1 MTLSTPYQSIPVTC
15 SRCNHR
21 FVAPVKS
28 IIDVGLDPVDKRRL
42 LSGRLNVAACPQCGS
57 AGMLATPLVYHDPD
71 KQLFLVFLPPELH
84 LPESEQQRII
94 GSLTQEV
101 MSTLPAEGRKGY
113 LLNPR
118 TFFSLDRLMTAI
130 LEADGI
136 TEDMLEAQ
144 HAKMQLLEQLLRT
157 DVRDEREALVR
168 AQDEQL
174 DYEFFQLLTA
184 NIEYAESNGRDE
196 VVQDLTDLREQLLA
210 WSSVGREVTA
220 RQEAIEALGD
230 TITREALLDKLI
242 EAAHSQDDI
251 KIETMVAIARPAI
264 DYVFYQQLTERIDQ
278 ATSSGQLDEANTLRA
293 LRERILELAEAL
305 DEGVRRAAEEATTHL
320 QQILKADDLPAA
332 VMQHLADIPDLGL
345 FLNVLAAN
353 INAAEE
359 AGQTEALER
368 LRRVS
373 ELITAAIEEA
383 SPPEIR
389 LVNKLLA
396 ADYPDGTRALLHE
409 QASRVDDQL
418 LELMNLMRESLAQSG
433 RSELAEKLDQIR
445 AQAQTML
452 TVQVR

>member
-1 MTLSTPYQSIPVTC
+1 MSTPYQSIPVTC

-42 LSGRLNVAACPQCGS
+42 FSGRLNVAACPQCGS

>member
-28 IIDVGLDPVDKRRL
+28 IIDVGLDPADKRRL
-42 LSGRLNVAACPQCGS
+42 FSGQLNVAACPQCGS

-71 KQLFLVFLPPELH
+71 KELFLVFLPPELN
-84 LPESEQQRII
+84 LPETDQQRII

-118 TFFSLDRLMTAI
+118 TFFSLDRLMSAI

-136 TEDMLEAQ
+136 TQDMLEAQ
-144 HAKMQLLEQLLRT
+144 QAKMQLLEQLLRT
-157 DVRDEREALVR
+157 DDRDERAALVR

-184 NIEYAESNGRDE
+184 NIEVAQSNDRDE
-196 VVQDLTDLREQLLA
+196 VVQDLTDLREQLLE
-210 WSSVGREVTA
+210 WSSVGREVAA

-230 TITREALLDKLI
+230 TITREALLERLI
-242 EAAHSQDDI
+242 EAAHAQDDI
-251 KIETMVAIARPAI
+251 RIETMVAIARPAI
-264 DYVFYQQLTERIDQ
+264 DYIFYQQLTERIDQ
-278 ATSSGQLDEANTLRA
+278 AASSGQLDKANRLRA

-305 DEGVRRAAEEATTHL
+305 DEGVRRAAEEASTHL
-320 QQILKADDLPAA
+320 QQMLKADDLQAA
-332 VMQHLADIPDLGL
+332 VQQHLAEIPDLGL

-353 INAAEE
+353 ISAAEE
-359 AGQTEALER
+359 AGQTDALER

-373 ELITAAIEEA
+373 DLIADAIEEA

-389 LVNKLLA
+389 LINKLLA

-409 QASRVDDQL
+409 QGGQVDDQL
-418 LELMNLMRESLAQSG
+418 VELMDLMRRSLAQSG
-433 RSELAEKLDQIR
+433 RSELAEKLGQIR

-452 TVQVR
+452 ALQVR